1 MLDLAGH
8 IIDTM
13 VGHFKPEKFEDRY
26 EDALRVLIKRKQAGE
41 KITPAE
47 IEKPKKAMN
56 LMDALRASLQGAA
69 RPSAAAARKRVSE
82 KTRRAPAH
90 GARSGRDLLVGIIGS
105 AKLEDR
111 RRGDDAEPQA
121 DQHRNWSSGPRC
133 ANPAVR

>member
-26 EDALRVLIKRKQAGE
+26 EE
-41 KITPAE
+41 ITPAE